1 MAKISFHLHKHQDV
15 SEVNDQMTKGA
26 FFTDKWI
33 MFQTLRYYKQ
43 LLTYTKSAVTRNY
56 SEKSINNILDYVSTA
71 DDMAFVEQF
80 YQVSLEALSEMKN
93 EVSYSMHTIRTSCN
107 KGIW

>member
-1 MAKISFHLHKHQDV
+1 MIRGFKSLKQMAKISFHLHKHQDV
-15 SEVNDQMTKGA
+15 SQWSNTKRVS
-26 FFTDKWI
+26 TNTC

-93 EVSYSMHTIRTSCN
+93 EVS
-107 KGIW
+107 